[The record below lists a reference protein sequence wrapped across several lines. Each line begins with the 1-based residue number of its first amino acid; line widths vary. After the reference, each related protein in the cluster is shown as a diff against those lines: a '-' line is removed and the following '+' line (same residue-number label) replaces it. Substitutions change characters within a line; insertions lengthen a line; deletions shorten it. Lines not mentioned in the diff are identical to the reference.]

1 MFQVNKITKTIGA
14 QIILDEVSFVINP
27 TDRVGLVGPNGCGK
41 STLLRII
48 VGQVQPDSGQF
59 SHGPNLNVGYLPQ
72 GMVATEGRNVA
83 EEVRSGIKGLEQARK
98 QVERMAAQLDV
109 SEGNAQKALLDAYGE
124 ALTRFEHLGG
134 YTVEHRID
142 EILTGLGL
150 ANLDPSTPLIHLSGG
165 QQTRVGLA
173 RLLISQPN
181 LLLLDEPTNHLD
193 IESLEWLETF
203 LTRYDG
209 AALIVSHDRTFLDNT
224 VMRILEIDDD
234 THQIREFQGNY
245 SAYESIKGME
255 LKKQWATWKDEQ
267 AEIRRLKTDVRR
279 TRQQALSTEH
289 KTIDSS
295 ARRLAAKVAKKAKA
309 RERRLY
315 RYIESKDRLEKPKQ
329 SWRLKLEFID
339 TLRSGQIVARFNQ
352 IGHGFNQSW
361 LFQDL
366 NLTLQHGERV
376 ALIGANGSGKTTL
389 LRILVGDFQPKMG
402 KVHLGAKVRLGYM
415 PQKQKT
421 LDPQSTPLSIIQGVA
436 SMSET
441 DTRNFLHYFLFSSDE
456 VFTPV
461 GKLSFGERA
470 RLLLAKHVIGG
481 ANFLVL
487 DEPINH
493 LDIPSRDNFQ
503 TALEAFP
510 GTVLAAVHDRTFIHQ
525 FATQIWSLENQG
537 IKVTYHD

>member
-41 STLLRII
+41 STLLHII
-48 VGQVQPDSGQF
+48 VGQVQPDSGQV

-173 RLLISQPN
+173 RLLISQPT

-203 LTRYDG
+203 LARYDG

-224 VMRILEIDDD
+224 VIRILEIDDD
-234 THQIREFQGNY
+234 
-245 SAYESIKGME
+245 
-255 LKKQWATWKDEQ
+255 
-267 AEIRRLKTDVRR
+267 
-279 TRQQALSTEH
+279 
-289 KTIDSS
+289 
-295 ARRLAAKVAKKAKA
+295 
-309 RERRLY
+309 
-315 RYIESKDRLEKPKQ
+315 
-329 SWRLKLEFID
+329 
-339 TLRSGQIVARFNQ
+339 
-352 IGHGFNQSW
+352 
-361 LFQDL
+361 
-366 NLTLQHGERV
+366 
-376 ALIGANGSGKTTL
+376 
-389 LRILVGDFQPKMG
+389 
-402 KVHLGAKVRLGYM
+402 
-415 PQKQKT
+415 
-421 LDPQSTPLSIIQGVA
+421 
-436 SMSET
+436 
-441 DTRNFLHYFLFSSDE
+441 
-456 VFTPV
+456 
-461 GKLSFGERA
+461 RA
-470 RLLLAKHVIGG
+470 G
-481 ANFLVL
+481 
-487 DEPINH
+487 
-493 LDIPSRDNFQ
+493 
-503 TALEAFP
+503 
-510 GTVLAAVHDRTFIHQ
+510 
-525 FATQIWSLENQG
+525 
-537 IKVTYHD
+537 